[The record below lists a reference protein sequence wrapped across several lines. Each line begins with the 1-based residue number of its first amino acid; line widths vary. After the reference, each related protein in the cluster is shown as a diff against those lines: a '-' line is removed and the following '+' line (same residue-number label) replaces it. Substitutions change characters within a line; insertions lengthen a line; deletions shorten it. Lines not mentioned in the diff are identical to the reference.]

1 MPKDPAC
8 RCSVIGAKATPESF
22 LTQSRRSFYSALVSG
37 LGSAIGVALALPSV
51 AYLFVGHKADKT
63 SNFVEAANL
72 TQIEVGKPKEVTFER
87 TRVDAWRTFQEKVIA
102 WVVRTDE
109 RNVVAYSPQCTHF
122 GCAYHWEA
130 TRNQFVCPCHES
142 RFSIDGKVLGGPA
155 ARPLDRY
162 SVRVENGKLLIGSEI
177 RKA

>member
-1 MPKDPAC
+1 MENDNQYIVAA
-8 RCSVIGAKATPESF
+8 SKATPESF
-22 LTQSRRSFYSALVSG
+22 LTQSRRSFYSALVSA
-37 LGSAIGVALALPSV
+37 LGSAVGVALVLPSV
-51 AYLFVGHKADKT
+51 AYLFVGHK
-63 SNFVEAANL
+63 SNKKSSFVEAAKL
-72 TQIEVGKPKEVTFER
+72 TQLEVGKPQEVTFER
-87 TRVDAWRTFQEKVIA
+87 TRVDAWRTFHEKVIA

-109 RNVVAYSPQCTHF
+109 KNVVAYAPQCTHF

-142 RFSIDGKVLGGPA
+142 RFSIEGKVLGGPA
-155 ARPLDRY
+155 SRPLDRY

>member
-1 MPKDPAC
+1 MH
-8 RCSVIGAKATPESF
+8 T
-22 LTQSRRSFYSALVSG
+22 RRSFYSALISG
-37 LGSAIGVALALPSV
+37 LGSAIGITLAIPSALYLLVAGGS
-51 AYLFVGHKADKT
+51 KARG
-63 SNFVEAANL
+63 SFVEAARL
-72 TQIEVGKPKEVTFER
+72 TQLQIGKPLELTFER
-87 TRVDAWRTFQEKVIA
+87 TRVDGWRTFQEKVIA

-109 RNVVAYSPQCTHF
+109 SNVIAYAPQCTHL

-130 TRNQFVCPCHES
+130 PRNEFVCPCHES

-162 SVRVENGKLLIGSEI
+162 PVRVENSKLLIGSEI